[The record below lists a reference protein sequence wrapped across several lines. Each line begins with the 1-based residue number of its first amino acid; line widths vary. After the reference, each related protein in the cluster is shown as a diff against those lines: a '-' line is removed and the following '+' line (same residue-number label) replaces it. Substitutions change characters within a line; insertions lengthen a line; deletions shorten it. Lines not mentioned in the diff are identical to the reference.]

1 MVQSKIVNTVNF
13 AEHSKLN
20 LADKG
25 HASCMYIVP
34 ILSKNYLIALGKQ
47 NSSHANDG
55 VVYYPIYLLNEKH
68 KIKAKIGVFEA
79 DVSIATSL
87 LDDDGDVDLTQ
98 FDEPLLFSYVDT
110 TYLDKYGTS
119 GDSLSAKTMTP
130 EEIMEE
136 IENDVFNET
145 KDNSN
150 ANDNSTAKLEEVDVV
165 PDESDVSD
173 DDDDDEVFKVPK
185 KKEIEKEEQ
194 EELLTFDNVFTKETH
209 LPVLPTWTVET
220 EEEAKLAR
228 DKYKKSKNLQAN
240 WFVQR
245 MENTQYNLH
254 NNEGAG
260 DCFFATVRDSFSQ
273 LGYITTI
280 QKLRAYLAQEVDIA
294 LLQQYQEIYNG
305 IELESKTLDHEIDS
319 LQKTNVAL
327 KKQSDKTDKMEHQR
341 DIVKEALHVKKE
353 FNDRKIQRI
362 GTTDLMK
369 EFSFVKN
376 LRTVDDLKTFV
387 KTSEFWADHWAL
399 NKMEILL
406 KTKFIV
412 IENTNDRNQ
421 MLRCTE
427 AHKEDFD
434 PTYYILLG
442 YYGDSRHYEL
452 ASYKDKKIFKFGEI
466 PFDIKKLVVDKCMEN
481 STGVF
486 NRIPAF
492 KQFQSELGIDAP
504 PALAPSSSSSSI
516 AELYNPKLVLSFH
529 ARSDESKKPGMVPA
543 DQIPTS
549 NRTEFAV
556 LAGIK
561 SWRRRLDDS
570 WIGDGKIA
578 APFTTEDGNRWS
590 SVDHYMIAIRFK
602 ESNPAIY
609 LDFCSDT
616 ILGKDLKM
624 AHASITKKKKEDTD
638 EQKGKHFEAWKKT
651 SPLDD
656 SIKEAYRKQ
665 ALTAKFT
672 QNLDMKA
679 LLQATG
685 MAKLEHYIPRYPPF
699 VDVPL
704 MEVRQTIQK

>member
-1 MVQSKIVNTVNF
+1 
-13 AEHSKLN
+13 
-20 LADKG
+20 
-25 HASCMYIVP
+25 
-34 ILSKNYLIALGKQ
+34 
-47 NSSHANDG
+47 
-55 VVYYPIYLLNEKH
+55 
-68 KIKAKIGVFEA
+68 
-79 DVSIATSL
+79 
-87 LDDDGDVDLTQ
+87 
-98 FDEPLLFSYVDT
+98 
-110 TYLDKYGTS
+110 
-119 GDSLSAKTMTP
+119 MTP
-130 EEIMEE
+130 EEIMAE
-136 IENDVFNET
+136 IENDVFD
-145 KDNSN
+145 DNN
-150 ANDNSTAKLEEVDVV
+150 GAKLEEVDIV
-165 PDESDVSD
+165 PDESDVS

-185 KKEIEKEEQ
+185 KKETEKEKEE
-194 EELLTFDNVFTKETH
+194 EEKEVLLTFDNVFTKEAH

-220 EEEAKLAR
+220 EEEAKNAR
-228 DKYKKSKNLQAN
+228 DKYRKNKNLEAN

-245 MENTQYNLH
+245 MENNHYNLH

-280 QKLRAYLAQEVDIA
+280 QKLRAYLAQEVDIE
-294 LLQQYQEIYNG
+294 LLQQYQAIYNG

-327 KKQSDKTDKMEHQR
+327 KKQSDKTDKMEHHR

-353 FNDRKIQRI
+353 FNDRKIQRT
-362 GTTDLMK
+362 GTIDLMN
-369 EFSFVKN
+369 EFGFVKHM
-376 LRTVDDLKTFV
+376 RTVDDLKTYV

-399 NKMEILL
+399 NKMETLL

-427 AHKEDFD
+427 AHMDDFD

-442 YYGDSRHYEL
+442 YYGDTKHYEL

-492 KQFQSELGIDAP
+492 KQFQDELGIDAP
-504 PALAPSSSSSSI
+504 PPPAPASSSSSFS
-516 AELYNPKLVLSFH
+516 ELYNPKLVLSFH
-529 ARSDESKKPGMVPA
+529 ARSDESKKPGLVPA
-543 DQIPTS
+543 DQIPVS

-556 LAGIK
+556 LSGIK

-570 WIGDGKIA
+570 WVGDGKTA

-616 ILGKDLKM
+616 VLGKDLKM
-624 AHASITKKKKEDTD
+624 AHSSITKKKKEDND
-638 EQKGKHFEAWKKT
+638 DNKGKHFEAWRKT

-665 ALTAKFT
+665 ALIAKFT

-679 LLQATG
+679 LLKATG
-685 MAKLEHYIPRYPPF
+685 MAKLEHYIPRYPAF